1 MDARLT
7 ERELARLLR
16 LPPANFRDAEE
27 REAIRHAAVA
37 ARDAA
42 LVEGLRRTGRGIVA
56 ALNLV
61 ARTLVS
67 WPVKR
72 RTYAELLSLSDREL
86 ADIGLSR
93 ADVSRVFDPDFA
105 QPQRGAKAPVA
116 LRSGRPLAA

>member
-7 ERELARLLR
+7 ERELSRL

-27 REAIRHAAVA
+27 REAIRHAAMA

-42 LVEGLRRTGRGIVA
+42 IAAGIRRAARGVVA
-56 ALNLV
+56 ALTTV
-61 ARTLVS
+61 AHAVAN
-67 WPVKR
+67 WPSKR
-72 RTYAELLSLSDREL
+72 RTYAELLSLTDREL

-105 QPQRGAKAPVA
+105 QPQRAAKAPVA
-116 LRSGRPLAA
+116 LRSQRPLAA